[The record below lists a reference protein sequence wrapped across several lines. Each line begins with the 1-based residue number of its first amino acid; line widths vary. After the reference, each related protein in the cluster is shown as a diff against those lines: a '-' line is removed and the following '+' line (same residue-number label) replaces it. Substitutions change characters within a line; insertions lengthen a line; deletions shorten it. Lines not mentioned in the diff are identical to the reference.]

1 MNKQSLLERRINV
14 LGKNTPL
21 FYDEPVH
28 IVRGEGV
35 WLYDAD
41 GKRYLDCYNNVPHVG
56 HCHPYVVEALYKQAS
71 TLNVHTRYL
80 HETIVEYAE
89 RLTAMFPDPLKSVM
103 FVCTGSE
110 ANDQALRIARLH
122 TGGEG
127 IICTDM
133 TYHGN
138 TTAVDQISPLF
149 YGGVPQHPNVRA
161 IPFPDTYRPMDG
173 LAGETLLNA
182 YLAQVQHAI
191 DDFAKHNIPF
201 AGMLLCSIFANE
213 GLPNPPTG
221 FVKRAVEMVRAAGG
235 LFIADEVQ
243 AGFGR
248 TGKMWG
254 FEFCDVT
261 PDIVTLGKPIGNGHP
276 LAAVVARG
284 ELVNQF
290 REQVMYFNTFAGNPV
305 SCAVGNA
312 VLDVMAEENLQ
323 ANAAQVGGYIRRG
336 LRELQ
341 QSHPMIGD
349 IRGHGLWIGIEL
361 VKDQHSKEPA
371 TEVAKVVINELKD
384 RGVLTGRIGP
394 YDNVIKIRP
403 PLPIQPEHADLLL
416 ENLAL
421 VLGNMA

>member
-1 MNKQSLLERRINV
+1 MDNKSLLTRRARV
-14 LGKNTPL
+14 LGNNTPL

-28 IVRGEGV
+28 IVRGENV

-56 HCHPYVVEALYKQAS
+56 HCHPHVVNALHEQAS

-80 HETIVEYAE
+80 HEKIVNYAE
-89 RLTAMFPDPLKSVM
+89 RLTGLFPDPLSAAM

-110 ANDQALRIARLH
+110 ANDQALRIARLC
-122 TGGEG
+122 TGGQG

-138 TTAVDQISPLF
+138 TTAVDEISPLF

-161 IPFPDTYRPMDG
+161 IPFPDTYRPLNG
-173 LAGETLLNA
+173 LEGEALLNA
-182 YLAQVQHAI
+182 YLNKVQQAI
-191 DDFAKHNIPF
+191 DDFASHNIPF

-213 GLPNPPTG
+213 GLPNPPVG
-221 FVKRAVEMVRAAGG
+221 FVKQAVEMVRNAGG

-254 FEFCDVT
+254 FEFCDVI

-276 LAAVVARG
+276 LAAVIADPK
-284 ELVNQF
+284 LVNQF
-290 REQVMYFNTFAGNPV
+290 RDEVMYFNTFAGNPV
-305 SCAVGNA
+305 SCAVGDA
-312 VLDVMAEENLQ
+312 VLDVMEQEDLRS
-323 ANAAQVGGYIRRG
+323 NAKQVGDYIR
-336 LRELQ
+336 LQLAELQ
-341 QSHPMIGD
+341 KELPIIGD
-349 IRGHGLWIGIEL
+349 VRGHGLWIGIEL
-361 VKDQHSKEPA
+361 VKNQEHKTPA
-371 TEVAKVVINELKD
+371 TQAAKVTINALKD

-394 YDNVIKIRP
+394 HDNIIKIRP
-403 PLPIQPEHADLLL
+403 PLPIQQEHADLLVD
-416 ENLAL
+416 NLAH
-421 VLGNMA
+421 VLRENV